1 MFIAKVHATGVGN
14 QYLTQ
19 FHCDLYVCLG
29 IQNGKC
35 TDQNKEN
42 VRDFSEASCHIMDT
56 VIYDNK
62 NKIKIIALSFT
73 SYPLHLMFMFF

>member
-1 MFIAKVHATGVGN
+1 MRREGGN

-29 IQNGKC
+29 IQNGKW

-73 SYPLHLMFMFF
+73 SYPLHLTFMFF